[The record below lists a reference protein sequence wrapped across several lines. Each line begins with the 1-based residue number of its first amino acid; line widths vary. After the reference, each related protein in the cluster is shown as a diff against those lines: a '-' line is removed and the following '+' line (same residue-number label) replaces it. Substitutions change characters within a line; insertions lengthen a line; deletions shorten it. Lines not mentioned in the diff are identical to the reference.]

1 MTLLDI
7 AKAVMRKGLIVK
19 FVVKTDNK
27 QDNHYY
33 VVAQSKWLKKFKIDC
48 NYPDHEFVDVILDK
62 PINVDTI
69 QPALIEYVG
78 APENVSIEDLINPS
92 ETFKKLGDDFLETN
106 KPYMYKAMKTVLNL
120 KLSFKEY
127 MDYYIENFETD
138 DFNSIKDVY
147 CLRFYPKK
155 ISGETKDDVRK
166 ELINDLTTKYFTH
179 SAPDFGL
186 PTENALIP
194 ALQILGTSTSNI
206 FNIDPDFI
214 NAIRNQWKHLINKE
228 KNKMIKDLETQLK
241 TIEKYTS
248 EEEKAETSA
257 EINEMIKL
265 LNDMSLSPLD
275 DIKTVAGII
284 SYWPEIMQ
292 PAPFYVFEG

>member
-1 MTLLDI
+1 MNLLDI
-7 AKAVMRKGLIVK
+7 AKAVMNKGLIVK
-19 FVVKTDNK
+19 FVVKTNNK
-27 QDNHYY
+27 QDNNFY

-48 NYPDHEFVDVILDK
+48 EHPDDSYVDVVLDK
-62 PINVDTI
+62 PINVDEI
-69 QPALIEYVG
+69 EPALIEYIG

-92 ETFKKLGDDFLETN
+92 ETFKKLGDNFLEAN
-106 KPYMYKAMKTVLNL
+106 KHYMYKAMKTILNL
-120 KLSFKEY
+120 KLTFKEY

-155 ISGETKDDVRK
+155 ITGETKEEVRK
-166 ELINDLTTKYFTH
+166 ELINDLTVKYFTH

-194 ALQILGTSTSNI
+194 ALQILGTATSNI

-214 NAIRNQWKHLINKE
+214 NAVRNQWKHLINKE
-228 KNKMIKDLETQLK
+228 KNKTIKDLEAQLK

-248 EEEKAETSA
+248 EEEKAETS
-257 EINEMIKL
+257 EQIQEMIKL
-265 LNDMSLSPLD
+265 LNELSLASLD